1 MNGQREQIVSF
12 LQKILLGNGR
22 ISSVDF
28 DGEYL
33 EISTKDGKTVRLTIP
48 EKDRKVICCGTAEEK
63 ERLRTRFLEWF
74 AAIPHSEVEELIK
87 RLESYENAKK
97 RLILRTLNYDARK
110 EDLKSV
116 PHIRIGDIALA
127 LYIVVSHK
135 GSDYYTAKVSREV
148 LERWDVEE
156 DTVMEEA
163 LKNTASLYPPRL
175 YTVEEM
181 IAGMGKSP
189 ESGGIIMQEEAEEI
203 LKNVNNYILTN
214 ELEING
220 AIAAFYPGVAEH
232 IAEIFEDDFYLAFTS
247 CHEAQIHKAG
257 EFDVTIIEECLRRV
271 NRECNQ
277 EMDILTDR
285 VYLYSREKQCFMVR
299 ENGAFQKTGKGIR
312 S

>member
-1 MNGQREQIVSF
+1 MKGQREQIVSF
-12 LQKILLGNGR
+12 LEEIFLENGKA
-22 ISSVDF
+22 SSVDF
-28 DGEYL
+28 DGKYL
-33 EISTKDGKTVRLTIP
+33 WILKKDGKTVRLTIS
-48 EKDRKVICCGTAEEK
+48 EEDKEAICCGTEE
-63 ERLRTRFLEWF
+63 ERQRLKIRFREWF
-74 AAIPHSEVEELIK
+74 TSIPHSEVEELIK

-97 RLILRTLNYDARK
+97 RLILRTLNYDAQK
-110 EDLKSV
+110 EELKSV

-127 LYIVVSHK
+127 LYFVVSHK
-135 GSDYYTAKVSREV
+135 GSDYYTAKVNRKE
-148 LERWDVEE
+148 LIRWGVEE
-156 DTVMEEA
+156 DIVMEEA
-163 LKNTASLYPPRL
+163 LKNTVSLYPPRL

-181 IAGMGKSP
+181 IAGMGKSL

-203 LKNVNNYILTN
+203 LKNVNDYILTN

-257 EFDVTIIEECLRRV
+257 EFDVTIIEKCLRRV